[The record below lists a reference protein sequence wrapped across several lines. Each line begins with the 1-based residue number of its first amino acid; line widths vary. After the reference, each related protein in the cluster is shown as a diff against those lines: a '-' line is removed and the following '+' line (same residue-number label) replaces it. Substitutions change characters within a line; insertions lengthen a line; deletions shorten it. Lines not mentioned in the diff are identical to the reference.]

1 MAGWECAACGAQ
13 WAPGAPRCP
22 ECPST
27 KHREV
32 DEVPKIN
39 RAGVVTF
46 EADARLAGAEASL
59 AALDATV
66 AVEHPADGTMSP
78 EVGNDGPGE
87 PEPVAGDAPVPEP
100 APKAPPRTPPRRTPP
115 GGGQGG

>member
-1 MAGWECAACGAQ
+1 
-13 WAPGAPRCP
+13 
-22 ECPST
+22 
-27 KHREV
+27 
-32 DEVPKIN
+32 VPKILPN
-39 RAGVVTF
+39 SVVTY
-46 EADARLAGAEASL
+46 EADVKAADAGASL

-87 PEPVAGDAPVPEP
+87 PEPVADDAPVPES

-115 GGGQGG
+115 VTGSGGVTLPKAGAGDGE